1 MNEEKS
7 SYSYNS
13 DFLLKNGKPWFPV
26 MGELHYSRYPKKLW
40 PEALAKMKAGG
51 VTVVSSYIFWIHHEE
66 KEGGYDFTG
75 NRDLRGFLHA
85 VQDAGLPVFLRIG
98 PWCHGEVR
106 NGAA

>member
-66 KEGGYDFTG
+66 KEGG
-75 NRDLRGFLHA
+75 
-85 VQDAGLPVFLRIG
+85 
-98 PWCHGEVR
+98 
-106 NGAA
+106 

>member
-1 MNEEKS
+1 
-7 SYSYNS
+7 
-13 DFLLKNGKPWFPV
+13 
-26 MGELHYSRYPKKLW
+26 
-40 PEALAKMKAGG
+40 MKAGG

-98 PWCHGEVR
+98 PWSVSYTHLDVYTRQLFGIRMIYLKFTVGQILFRVNRCLLKNGGIFGEER
-106 NGAA
+106 F

>member
-40 PEALAKMKAGG
+40 PEALAKMKAGR
-51 VTVVSSYIFWIHHEE
+51 S
-66 KEGGYDFTG
+66 D
-75 NRDLRGFLHA
+75 DCLFLY
-85 VQDAGLPVFLRIG
+85 FLD
-98 PWCHGEVR
+98 PP
-106 NGAA
+106 